1 METNRIE
8 ELLRDPTLGAPEMDY
23 WEVRTPWVG
32 VCVTRESARR
42 VLEAMTGVVQET
54 WVRADT
60 VEGSMVYIRAET
72 VMYVR
77 EWTRAQRETGR
88 QFWKEIDREEVEE
101 PPPHPEEGEGEPDPS
116 DKGGETPG
124 GEDLTWAGV
133 LLLVLAALGLML
145 SGHGVVVVAQ
155 RLLGPV
161 LP

>member
-1 METNRIE
+1 METNRIAE
-8 ELLRDPTLGAPEMDY
+8 MLRDPTLGVPETDY

-42 VLEAMTGVVQET
+42 VLEAMTGMVQET

-88 QFWKEIDREEVEE
+88 QFWKEIDREDEE
-101 PPPHPEEGEGEPDPS
+101 DEGESEDAGPGPAGDMDP
-116 DKGGETPG
+116 
-124 GEDLTWAGV
+124 
-133 LLLVLAALGLML
+133 
-145 SGHGVVVVAQ
+145 
-155 RLLGPV
+155 
-161 LP
+161 